1 MSTANSNSMHRS
13 WYRWL
18 ILVPFLIGASFA
30 FLNYAGWAGI
40 YSAYYDRPAEAW
52 RLKEA
57 GPKADVYWWSFLG
70 LSGIAAII
78 ATLLIP
84 SLKSETIPAGL
95 KTVIRLSL
103 AIGLV
108 AASIYVG
115 VFGLSAVGRF
125 LK

>member
-1 MSTANSNSMHRS
+1 MNTADPNSTHRS
-13 WYRWL
+13 WYYWL
-18 ILVPFLIGASFA
+18 MLLPLVVGASLA
-30 FLNYAGWAGI
+30 LLRYAGWAAI

-103 AIGLV
+103 AIALV

>member
-18 ILVPFLIGASFA
+18 ILVPLLIGASFA

-78 ATLLIP
+78 ATLIP

-103 AIGLV
+103 AITLV